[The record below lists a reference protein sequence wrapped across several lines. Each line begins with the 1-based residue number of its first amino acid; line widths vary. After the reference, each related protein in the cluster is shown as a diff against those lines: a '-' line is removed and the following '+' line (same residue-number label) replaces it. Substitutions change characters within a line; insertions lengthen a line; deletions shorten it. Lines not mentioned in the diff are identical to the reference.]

1 MKTGL
6 TASALVHGVVLTW
19 GLWALSAPE
28 PMSIAD
34 DSLPVD
40 IVSVEEFSQMV
51 QGAEDAPMAEES
63 APEPTEDVS
72 QPVPEAENIGENT
85 VDLDS
90 APAPRAAPRETIQTA
105 AAEAQPEPALP
116 DPVPEPEAVPEPA
129 PMPEPEP
136 EPEPQEAESEPEAP
150 APDPVSEA
158 IEQAAEEPDPTPAPP
173 QNVPVPQNKPERPKP
188 VEVAEAKP
196 EPPKRPEPK
205 ETPEPEKPAE
215 TKSEENAFDA
225 DQIAAL
231 LNKEKSAGGGAKRQ
245 QQTAAL
251 GGRETTG
258 ATLSTSEIDALRRA
272 TKDCWYEP
280 SGSFGSEGIVIEV
293 SFELERDGTLQTL
306 PRASA
311 SGGDP
316 ATRRAYEDSAV
327 RAVRICAQTGR
338 YQLSADSYDAWSE
351 LTFNFRPGDSY

>member
-6 TASALVHGVVLTW
+6 TVSAIVHGVVLTW

-28 PMSIAD
+28 PMPISD

-40 IVSVEEFSQMV
+40 IISVEEFSEMV
-51 QGAEDAPMAEES
+51 QGAEDAPMAEVS
-63 APEPTEDVS
+63 APEPTEDTS
-72 QPVPEAENIGENT
+72 NPVPDAENAGQNT
-85 VDLDS
+85 VDLE
-90 APAPRAAPRETIQTA
+90 APPAPRAAPRETIQTA

-116 DPVPEPEAVPEPA
+116 DPIPEPEVAPEPA
-129 PMPEPEP
+129 PAPEPEP
-136 EPEPQEAESEPEAP
+136 EPEPQATASEPEAP
-150 APDPVSEA
+150 APDPVTEA
-158 IEQAAEEPDPTPAPP
+158 IEQAAQEPDPVPAPP
-173 QNVPVPQNKPERPKP
+173 QNIPLPKNKPERPKP
-188 VEVAEAKP
+188 VQVAEAKP

-205 ETPEPEKPAE
+205 ETPEPKKPTETQSDEK
-215 TKSEENAFDA
+215 AFDA

-231 LNKEKSAGGGAKRQ
+231 LNKEKSAGGGAKREQ
-245 QQTAAL
+245 RTAAL
-251 GGRETTG
+251 GGRQTTG
-258 ATLSTSEIDALRRA
+258 SSLSTSEVDALRRA

-280 SGSFGSEGIVIEV
+280 SGSFGADGIVIEV
-293 SFELERDGTLQTL
+293 SFELERDGTLQSL
-306 PRASA
+306 PRATA

-338 YQLSADSYDAWSE
+338 YQLSADNYDAWSE

>member
-6 TASALVHGVVLTW
+6 VASAIVHGVVLTW

-28 PMSIAD
+28 PMSLAD

-40 IVSVEEFSQMV
+40 IVSVEEFSEMV
-51 QGAEDAPMAEES
+51 RGAEDAPMAEQS
-63 APEPTEDVS
+63 APEPTEDTS
-72 QPVPEAENIGENT
+72 TPVPDAENVGENT
-85 VDLDS
+85 VDLDA

-105 AAEAQPEPALP
+105 AAEAQPEPVLP
-116 DPVPEPEAVPEPA
+116 DPVPEPQPEAAPEPA
-129 PMPEPEP
+129 PTPAP
-136 EPEPQEAESEPEAP
+136 EPEPQEAVSEPEAP

-173 QNVPVPQNKPERPKP
+173 QNVPRPKNKPERPKP
-188 VEVAEAKP
+188 VQVAEAKP

-205 ETPEPEKPAE
+205 ETPEPKKPTE
-215 TKSEENAFDA
+215 TQSEEKAFDA

-231 LNKEKSAGGGAKRQ
+231 LNKEKSAGGGAKRE

-251 GGRETTG
+251 GGRQTTG
-258 ATLSTSEIDALRRA
+258 TSLSTSEMDALRRA

-280 SGSFGSEGIVIEV
+280 SGSFGADGIVIEV
-293 SFELERDGTLQTL
+293 SFELERDGTLQSL
-306 PRASA
+306 PRATA

-338 YQLSADSYDAWSE
+338 YQLSSDNYDAWSE
-351 LTFNFRPGDSY
+351 LAFKFRPGENY

>member
-19 GLWALSAPE
+19 GLWALSAPD
-28 PMSIAD
+28 PMTIAD
-34 DSLPVD
+34 DSMPVD
-40 IVSVEEFSQMV
+40 IISVEEFSQMV
-51 QGAEDAPMAEES
+51 RGAEDAPMAEES
-63 APEPTEDVS
+63 APESTEDTS
-72 QPVPEAENIGENT
+72 EPVPEAENVGENE

-90 APAPRAAPRETIQTA
+90 APAPRAAPRETVQTA

-129 PMPEPEP
+129 PTPAP

-158 IEQAAEEPDPTPAPP
+158 IEQAAEEPDPEPAPP
-173 QNVPVPQNKPERPKP
+173 QNVPRPKNKPERPKP

-205 ETPEPEKPAE
+205 ETPEPEKPTE
-215 TKSEENAFDA
+215 TKSEEKTFDA

-251 GGRETTG
+251 GGRQTTG
-258 ATLSTSEIDALRRA
+258 TTLSASEIDALRRA

-280 SGSFGSEGIVIEV
+280 TGSFGSEGIVIEI
-293 SFELERDGTLQTL
+293 SLELERDGTLQSR
-306 PRASA
+306 PRATA
-311 SGGDP
+311 TGGDP

-327 RAVRICAQTGR
+327 RAVRICAETGR
-338 YQLSADSYDAWSE
+338 YQLSADNYDDWSE
-351 LTFNFRPGDSY
+351 LAFKFRPGDSY